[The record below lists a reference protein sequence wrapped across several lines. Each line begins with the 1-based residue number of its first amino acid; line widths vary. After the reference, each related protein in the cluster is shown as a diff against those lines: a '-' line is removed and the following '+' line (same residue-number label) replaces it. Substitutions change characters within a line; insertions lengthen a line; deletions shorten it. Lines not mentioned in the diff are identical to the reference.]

1 MVYIAYDLVH
11 ADFIHHKFVK
21 NHFSLYSCCRWFCSP
36 SFMRQIHIAIVYV
49 VQTACPKFL
58 VRVLCPVLITY
69 SSCFGV
75 MDHVGD
81 KGHSVS
87 IIVAGWYPNLLVRL
101 CPSIPLVV
109 VTSPFPLPLPKDTCT
124 NLYDWFPLSDSAN
137 FWWSYHLQINAS
149 PSLYVPYPCDNREV
163 STHNWPMLVLAVI
176 LTGGYPQSLP
186 MPSHSWWFRFFFG
199 LSEHRI
205 PANLI
210 ANHHYHQ
217 TR

>member
-1 MVYIAYDLVH
+1 M
-11 ADFIHHKFVK
+11 
-21 NHFSLYSCCRWFCSP
+21 YSCCRWFCSP

-75 MDHVGD
+75 MDRVGD

-124 NLYDWFPLSDSAN
+124 NLYDWFPHFWFSQFLMVLSSTDKRITV
-137 FWWSYHLQINAS
+137 FVCPL
-149 PSLYVPYPCDNREV
+149 PCDNREV
-163 STHNWPMLVLAVI
+163 STHNLTNASPSGHSYRGISAVFTNAKSFMVVSVL
-176 LTGGYPQSLP
+176 
-186 MPSHSWWFRFFFG
+186 FRFVW
-199 LSEHRI
+199 
-205 PANLI
+205 
-210 ANHHYHQ
+210 
-217 TR
+217 T